1 MRSFFFYEQNLVL
14 KLTPIFIN
22 IGATALLTMFVGKTA
37 ISSYGITELP
47 AVYRYFLKRA
57 KSKKAGK
64 IHQN

>member
-22 IGATALLTMFVGKTA
+22 IGTTALLTMFVGKAA
-37 ISSYGITELP
+37 ISSYGITD
-47 AVYRYFLKRA
+47 AGVYRYFLKRA